1 MANQNEA
8 LNSLTGPF
16 WWWPRWMTDPL
27 GSSGAAL
34 APQSLNQPILPGW
47 TFGNVITVTE
57 TNSSSPEME
66 RDILSKES
74 YGRQLG
80 RIIDALEVLIQER
93 PKNAPTNAALDDFLR
108 LSQKINEIKSQ
119 SSVHRVKRLQADLA
133 RLKKDSPEEY
143 RQIVSELLT
152 DAQGNR

>member
-1 MANQNEA
+1 
-8 LNSLTGPF
+8 L
-16 WWWPRWMTDPL
+16 
-27 GSSGAAL
+27 SGAAL
-34 APQSLNQPILPGW
+34 SPQSLNQHILPGW

-57 TNSSSPEME
+57 ANSSSPETE

-80 RIIDALEVLIQER
+80 RIVDALEVLIQER
-93 PKNAPTNAALDDFLR
+93 PKNAPTNAALDDLLD

-119 SSVHRVKRLQADLA
+119 SSAHRVKRLQADLA

-143 RQIVSELLT
+143 RRIVSELLS
-152 DAQGNR
+152 DAQRTP